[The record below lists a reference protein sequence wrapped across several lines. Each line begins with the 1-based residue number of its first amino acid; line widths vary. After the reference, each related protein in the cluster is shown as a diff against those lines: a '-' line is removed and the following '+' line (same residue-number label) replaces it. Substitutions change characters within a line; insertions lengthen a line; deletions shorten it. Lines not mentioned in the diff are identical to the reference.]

1 MAEAVL
7 NWTDIFNAIQ
17 ADLEAVTNSAGAPA
31 FEIVIPGEPIGLP
44 VGGPYCCFWYRG
56 RIPAT
61 KAGGARATFGNV
73 MYAARIQVAAYWQ
86 RQNERSTVGTLEAD
100 IATIDT
106 NMRRAFRANS
116 TINNNLTDLDITD
129 SEVDFGGFPL
139 SGNQALYRYLMFEL
153 RLDNLE
159 GEAIAP

>member
-17 ADLEAVTNSAGAPA
+17 AELEEVTNSAGAPA

-44 VGGPYCCFWYRG
+44 PGGPYCCFWYLG
-56 RIPAT
+56 RT
-61 KAGGARATFGNV
+61 DSGRTGGANASFGNV
-73 MYAARIQVAAYWQ
+73 MYAARIQVAAYWPAQ
-86 RQNERSTVGTLEAD
+86 VERSTVGTLEAD

-106 NMRRAFRANS
+106 NIRRAFRANS
-116 TINNNLTDLDITD
+116 TINNALTDLDITD
-129 SEVDFGGFPL
+129 SDVDFGGFPL
-139 SGNQALYRYLMFEL
+139 STNQALYRYLMFEL

-159 GEAIAP
+159 GEAISA